1 MSTELT
7 VDLDRLDDIV
17 TRLEG
22 LAGYIHEHLD
32 GLDDGVASLPGIWKS
47 AGAQAYTDAHRR
59 WEPNAREFAEGVA
72 AMSDAAQSAHG
83 RYTRVIDVNG
93 RMLRG

>member
-17 TRLEG
+17 SRLKS
-22 LAGYIHEHLD
+22 LAGYIHENLDHLD
-32 GLDDGVASLPGIWKS
+32 DDVAGLPGIWKS
-47 AGAQAYTDAHRR
+47 IGAQAYTDAHRR
-59 WEPNAREFAEGVA
+59 WAPDAREFADGVA
-72 AMSDAAQSAHG
+72 GMRDAAQAAHR

-93 RMLRG
+93 RMVRG